1 MRKLLLLVLMSGSI
15 SVACTVKNN
24 EKAIS
29 GTAAVHEDIDG
40 YYTCSMHPEVH
51 EHKPGNCPI
60 CGMALIK
67 VAGKNSKEVKTED
80 GAITFTGK
88 QLQLAAVSKYTVT
101 KKNMDVTFPL
111 SGRLISSREI
121 AFQVYESDVGSLKSG
136 VTFKGS
142 FSSDPDQKFSG
153 KIGRVDNFLD
163 PSTRTVN
170 VTGVLDKPAQKVVSD
185 SSFYGEAEIK
195 LSNQIVIPEDAVF
208 HAGERELVYVFTE
221 GNSLKARV
229 VVLGLKGSHEYQILS
244 GLNENEIISNGANFL
259 IDSETKIRGGNDKT
273 HH

>member
-1 MRKLLLLVLMSGSI
+1 MKKLLLLALMSVSVV
-15 SVACTVKNN
+15 VACTAKNN
-24 EKAIS
+24 EKTVS
-29 GTAAVHEDIDG
+29 GTNAVHEDIDG

-67 VAGKNSKEVKTED
+67 VAGKNTTEVKAED
-80 GAITFTGK
+80 GAITFSGK
-88 QLQLAAVSKYTVT
+88 QMRLAAVSKYTVT
-101 KKNMDVTFPL
+101 KKDMIVTLPL
-111 SGRLISSREI
+111 SGRLVSSREI
-121 AFQVYESDVGSLKSG
+121 AFQAYESDVGSLKSG
-136 VTFKGS
+136 VAFKGS
-142 FSSDPDQKFSG
+142 FSSNPDEKFSG
-153 KIGRVDNFLD
+153 RIGRVDNFLD

-170 VTGVLDKPAQKVVSD
+170 VTGILDKPAQEVVSD

-208 HAGERELVYVFTE
+208 HTGERELVYVFT
-221 GNSLKARV
+221 GDNSLKART
-229 VVLGLKGSHEYQILS
+229 VVLGLKGNHEYQILS